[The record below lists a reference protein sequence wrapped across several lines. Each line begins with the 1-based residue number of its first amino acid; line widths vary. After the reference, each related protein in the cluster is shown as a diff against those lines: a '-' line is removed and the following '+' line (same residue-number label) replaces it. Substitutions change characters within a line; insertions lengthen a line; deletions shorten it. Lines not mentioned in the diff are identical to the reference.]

1 MKFKFE
7 FSFEF
12 AFEKVIYNEIRF
24 KNDEACVIGFLEIIK
39 INNVEEI
46 KRVLKSKSFLLMI
59 NFDNNLRV
67 DCFKI
72 KMKSA

>member
-1 MKFKFE
+1 MMLERINLNFKISKFLKFKFE

-46 KRVLKSKSFLLMI
+46 ERVLK
-59 NFDNNLRV
+59 
-67 DCFKI
+67 
-72 KMKSA
+72 